1 MNIAKRFLFFGFG
14 FVIGLALLFF
24 FLGGKKTGCDYGPE
38 ARVLKN
44 IRIKPKTYSE
54 EAQAALVSN
63 GWDTSV
69 TNQAFKRGDVL
80 FSEGNTE
87 LDSCK
92 QYVIEHDYKKTVYK
106 MLIAN
111 CDSVANILTIQKVAN

>member
-14 FVIGLALLFF
+14 FIIGLILLFF

-44 IRIKPKTYSE
+44 IRIKPKTYSNE
-54 EAQAALVSN
+54 VLAVLSSK
-63 GWDTSV
+63 GWDTSDV
-69 TNQAFKRGDVL
+69 NKAFKNGDVL
-80 FSEGNTE
+80 FSEGNRE

-92 QYVIEHDYKKTVYK
+92 EYVIKYNKDKAIYK

-111 CDSVANILTIQKVAN
+111 CDSVAKILTIQDVN

>member
-14 FVIGLALLFF
+14 FIIGIALLFF

-54 EAQAALVSN
+54 KVLVSLN
-63 GWDTSV
+63 AKGWDTSDI
-69 TNQAFKRGDVL
+69 NKAFKKGDVL
-80 FSEGNTE
+80 FNEGNRE

-92 QYVIEHDYKKTVYK
+92 QYVIEYNKDKAIFKV
-106 MLIAN
+106 LVAN
-111 CDSVANILTIQKVAN
+111 CDSIANILSIENVN

>member
-1 MNIAKRFLFFGFG
+1 MNIAKRFLFYGFG
-14 FVIGLALLFF
+14 FVIGLILLFF

-44 IRIKPKTYSE
+44 IRIKPKTYTQ
-54 EAQAALVSN
+54 EALSVLTNN

-69 TNQAFKRGDVL
+69 VTKALKKGDVI
-80 FSEGNTE
+80 FSEGNRE

-92 QYVIEHDYKKTVYK
+92 QYVIEHTFEKKEFK

-111 CDSVANILTIQKVAN
+111 CDSLAKILTIKNIN